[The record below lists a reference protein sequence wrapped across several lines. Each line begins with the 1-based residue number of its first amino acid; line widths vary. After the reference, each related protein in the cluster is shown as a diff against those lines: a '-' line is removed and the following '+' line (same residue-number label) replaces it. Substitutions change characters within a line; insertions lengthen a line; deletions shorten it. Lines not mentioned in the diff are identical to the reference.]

1 MSHLSLVTP
10 NRHYIQCDL
19 DEAFLDFI
27 LSRQAKLCSENTV
40 RFYSF
45 TLGKFVEWLFSQNIS
60 TPGEITTRLIRAYL
74 AEYANRGCR
83 DSYIHGHARAIK
95 TFVRFLRAE
104 EYIAEVLTFQMP
116 SLSKKRLLVL
126 SASEVE
132 LVIEACKTKRD
143 KALVL
148 LMVDSGLRRGEVC
161 ALKWRHINISNG
173 VVLVERGKGGK
184 ARSVVIGVTTRRALL
199 AYRRVIPHEDNDPLF
214 QTKNGKRLTP
224 MGLRSAFVR
233 LSNKS
238 GVHITPHSMRRTFA
252 SLSIRAGMNL
262 LHLQGLLGH
271 SSLEM
276 TQRYVQMLDDDLVEA
291 HRSHG
296 PIDTF
301 LNKQG

>member
-1 MSHLSLVTP
+1 
-10 NRHYIQCDL
+10 
-19 DEAFLDFI
+19 
-27 LSRQAKLCSENTV
+27 
-40 RFYSF
+40 
-45 TLGKFVEWLFSQNIS
+45 
-60 TPGEITTRLIRAYL
+60 
-74 AEYANRGCR
+74 
-83 DSYIHGHARAIK
+83 
-95 TFVRFLRAE
+95 
-104 EYIAEVLTFQMP
+104 
-116 SLSKKRLLVL
+116 
-126 SASEVE
+126 
-132 LVIEACKTKRD
+132 
-143 KALVL
+143 
-148 LMVDSGLRRGEVC
+148 MVDSGLRRGEVC

-233 LSNKS
+233 LSDKS

-301 LNKQG
+301 LNK

>member
-19 DEAFLDFI
+19 EEAFLDFI

-45 TLGKFVEWLFSQNIS
+45 TLGKFIEWLISQAIS

-74 AEYANRGCR
+74 AEYAKRGCR

-95 TFVRFLRAE
+95 TFVRFLHTE
-104 EYIAEVLTFQMP
+104 EYIAELLTFQMP
-116 SLSKKRLLVL
+116 SLSRKRLPVL
-126 SASEVE
+126 SASEVK
-132 LVIEACKTKRD
+132 LVLDACTSSRD
-143 KALVL
+143 KALIL
-148 LMVDSGLRRGEVC
+148 FMVDSGLRRGEVC
-161 ALKWRHINISNG
+161 ALNWRHINISNG

-199 AYRRVIPHEDNDPLF
+199 AYRRKIPHEDNDPLF

-224 MGLRSAFVR
+224 LGLRSAFVR
-233 LSNKS
+233 LRNKS
-238 GVHITPHSMRRTFA
+238 GVQITPHSMRRTFA

>member
-1 MSHLSLVTP
+1 MSHLSLDTP

-19 DEAFLDFI
+19 EEAFLDFI

-45 TLGKFVEWLFSQNIS
+45 TLGKFIEWLASQTIS

-74 AEYANRGCR
+74 AEYAKRGCS

-95 TFVRFLRAE
+95 TFVRFMHTE
-104 EYIAEVLTFQMP
+104 EYIDELTFQMP
-116 SLSKKRLLVL
+116 SLSKKRLPVL
-126 SASEVE
+126 SASEVKIV
-132 LVIEACKTKRD
+132 LEACTTLRD

-148 LMVDSGLRRGEVC
+148 FMVDSGLRRGEVC
-161 ALKWRHINISNG
+161 ALNWEHINSSNG

-199 AYRRVIPHEDNDPLF
+199 AYRRIISHEDNDPLF
-214 QTKNGKRLTP
+214 QTRNGKRLTP
-224 MGLRSAFVR
+224 MGLRAAFVR

-271 SSLEM
+271 SSLDM

-291 HRSHG
+291 HKLHG

-301 LNKQG
+301 LNK